1 MVTSILIGFISPI
14 VVIYIVTLL
23 RSDPMHE
30 DVRKYFPNLR
40 DDEDQ

>member
-1 MVTSILIGFISPI
+1 MVPILIGVITPLI
-14 VVIYIVTLL
+14 VIYIVTLL
-23 RSDPMHE
+23 RSDPMRE